1 MSSLKDIDSFPP
13 VEMLTTTESR
23 VVAEI
28 PEKDSPSLSD
38 SNSVSEIDN
47 VPHLKL

>member
-1 MSSLKDIDSFPP
+1 MF
-13 VEMLTTTESR
+13 TTTESR
-23 VVAEI
+23 VVSEI

-47 VPHLKL
+47 VPVPVALRAESVD

>member
-1 MSSLKDIDSFPP
+1 MF
-13 VEMLTTTESR
+13 TTTESR

-28 PEKDSPSLSD
+28 PEKDRPSLSD

-47 VPHLKL
+47 VPVPDALRAESVD